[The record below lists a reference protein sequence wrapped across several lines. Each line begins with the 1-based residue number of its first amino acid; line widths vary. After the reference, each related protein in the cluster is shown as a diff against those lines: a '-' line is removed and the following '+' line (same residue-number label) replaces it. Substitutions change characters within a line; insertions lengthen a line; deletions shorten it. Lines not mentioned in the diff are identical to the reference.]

1 MAVEGSIQSHQ
12 LETLGFVNTHSQDIK
27 IFSYYLF
34 WEKNVNFK
42 MRILFS
48 DDIEVVV
55 YFCYD

>member
-1 MAVEGSIQSHQ
+1 MAVEGSVQAHQ

-27 IFSYYLF
+27 IFSYCLF